1 MNTAVYNITDF
12 APNYY
17 NVHILTNGIY
27 CGVGRFC
34 ETQEEMIRFCNEYN
48 VTEIKRIGG

>member
-1 MNTAVYNITDF
+1 MNTAVYNITNF
-12 APNYY
+12 FPYYY

-34 ETQEEMIRFCNEYN
+34 ETAEEMIRFCNKYN